1 MFSIYLRELRP
12 AVAALILVALPLL
25 GMSGA
30 LASLRGPTHVHAPAR
45 HAHAH
50 ERAAGHFQ
58 DVVARH
64 FHAGPERH
72 FHAPGSDAVAVD
84 DGISDAAAEA
94 EARRAPVTSLDTLV
108 SEASALPG
116 GNRGFALPALNL
128 PLYLPPFPRRA
139 ERPPA

>member
-25 GMSGA
+25 GMSGT
-30 LASLRGPTHVHAPAR
+30 LASLRGPAHVHAPAR

-64 FHAGPERH
+64 FHAEPERH

-84 DGISDAAAEA
+84 DGIPDAAAEA
-94 EARRAPVTSLDTLV
+94 EARRA
-108 SEASALPG
+108 
-116 GNRGFALPALNL
+116 
-128 PLYLPPFPRRA
+128 
-139 ERPPA
+139 